1 MKEKRIIGLFL
12 CCCLLLPGLLYAQ
25 SSKTV
30 TLDLKEVPVKVF
42 FDAIRKQTGLS
53 FVYNTEQT
61 KAMKP
66 ITVSAKNETVES
78 VLKKVFTGT
87 EFSYQ
92 IEDKIVTIVKYEK
105 SLGGGKRITG
115 TVKDH
120 LNIPMPGVNVLLQGT
135 TVGCTTDLDGNY
147 ALDIPH
153 DGGIVFTF
161 IGMEPQTIQ
170 SKGKTEINV
179 VLKEDTQMIDEVVVN
194 GYFTKNKSS
203 FTGNA
208 VVVKKDELA
217 KISTNN
223 IMQALQV
230 FDPSFRLQEDLNAGS
245 NPNAVPV

>member
-105 SLGGGKRITG
+105 SLGG
-115 TVKDH
+115 VK
-120 LNIPMPGVNVLLQGT
+120 
-135 TVGCTTDLDGNY
+135 
-147 ALDIPH
+147 
-153 DGGIVFTF
+153 
-161 IGMEPQTIQ
+161 E
-170 SKGKTEINV
+170 
-179 VLKEDTQMIDEVVVN
+179 
-194 GYFTKNKSS
+194 
-203 FTGNA
+203 
-208 VVVKKDELA
+208 
-217 KISTNN
+217 
-223 IMQALQV
+223 
-230 FDPSFRLQEDLNAGS
+230 
-245 NPNAVPV
+245 